1 MANLGQAIQDLKRQK
16 SRALGLF
23 YRGDRTLES
32 KTSSMRRTNV
42 LGTTAPELQ
51 TETGFRLAVLPPGSK
66 VKSLDPIVQSP
77 RLGPMTPL
85 DKQSEVPAFSQPQG
99 GENYEPMVSER
110 RSIASFGAVLV
121 TGGARQ
127 QPLDKGNIRSLSP
140 SSPQLQ
146 RARDYDSSRQQS
158 QWTKNCGSTRDLSD
172 VLGINRHELPG
183 SETQSIVPQP
193 RFGKDSKHL
202 GHATPQ
208 SQEEGTYPQSQ
219 DVRGSKPSVL
229 QGQAAR
235 NVLSAVAGRQGV
247 KDLGAKHK
255 NGPRIHGAVPV
266 ESHRRDAPHPR
277 VQGGR
282 SYEPVSPGASETQNL
297 GITSVQGQEGK
308 DFVADIRKAKH
319 LSQAESEV
327 TKSKALSIPGQSGT
341 MSQATS
347 KSKTL
352 SLSSITIILQPYTKF
367 PLSV

>member
-16 SRALGLF
+16 SRALGPL
-23 YRGDRTLES
+23 YRRDRTLEPE
-32 KTSSMRRTNV
+32 TFSMRRSNV
-42 LGTTAPELQ
+42 LGATAPKLQ
-51 TETGFRLAVLPPGSK
+51 TETGFRPAVLPPGSK

-85 DKQSEVPAFSQPQG
+85 DKQSKSPAFSQPQV
-99 GENYEPMVSER
+99 GENDEPVVS
-110 RSIASFGAVLV
+110 ASFGAILV
-121 TGGARQ
+121 TGGVRQ
-127 QPLDKGNIRSLSP
+127 QPLDKGNSRSLGS
-140 SSPQLQ
+140 SSPQRQ

-158 QWTKNCGSTRDLSD
+158 QWTKNCGSTRDLSH
-172 VLGINRHELPG
+172 VLEINRHELLG
-183 SETQSIVPQP
+183 SETQSAVPQ
-193 RFGKDSKHL
+193 GSKHL

-208 SQEEGTYPQSQ
+208 SQEEGAYREPLPQSQ
-219 DVRGSKPSVL
+219 DVRGSKLSVL

-235 NVLSAVAGRQGV
+235 NFLSAVADKQGV

-255 NGPRIHGAVPV
+255 NGPRIHEPGAVD
-266 ESHRRDAPHPR
+266 SHRRDALHPR

-282 SYEPVSPGASETQNL
+282 SYEPVSPGAGETQSL
-297 GITSVQGQEGK
+297 GVASVQGQEGK
-308 DFVADIRKAKH
+308 DLVAHIREAKR
-319 LSQAESEV
+319 LSQAESQV

-352 SLSSITIILQPYTKF
+352 SLSIITIILQPYTIC

>member
-16 SRALGLF
+16 SRALGPL
-23 YRGDRTLES
+23 YRRDRTLEPE
-32 KTSSMRRTNV
+32 TFSMRRTNV
-42 LGTTAPELQ
+42 LGATAPKLQ
-51 TETGFRLAVLPPGSK
+51 TETGFRPAVLPPGSK

-85 DKQSEVPAFSQPQG
+85 DKQSKGPAFSQPQV
-99 GENYEPMVSER
+99 GENDEPVVSEGR
-110 RSIASFGAVLV
+110 GTASFGAILV
-121 TGGARQ
+121 TGGVRQ
-127 QPLDKGNIRSLSP
+127 QPLDKGNIRSLGS

-146 RARDYDSSRQQS
+146 RERDYDSSRQQS

-172 VLGINRHELPG
+172 ALEIHRHELLG
-183 SETQSIVPQP
+183 SETQSAVPQ
-193 RFGKDSKHL
+193 GSKHL

-208 SQEEGTYPQSQ
+208 SQEEGTYREPLPQSQ
-219 DVRGSKPSVL
+219 DVRGSKLSVL

-235 NVLSAVAGRQGV
+235 NFLSAVADKQGV

-255 NGPRIHGAVPV
+255 NGPRIHETGAV
-266 ESHRRDAPHPR
+266 ESRRRDALHPR

-282 SYEPVSPGASETQNL
+282 SYEPVSPGAGETQSL
-297 GITSVQGQEGK
+297 GVASVRGQEGK
-308 DFVADIRKAKH
+308 DLVADIREAKH
-319 LSQAESEV
+319 LSQAESQV

-352 SLSSITIILQPYTKF
+352 SLSIITIILQPYTIC